1 MKNLPKL
8 AFVFFL
14 LTTVVSIFMR
24 IYVSSK
30 LATKGGEVRAYEEK
44 IYELSRENEEIKRTL
59 ASLSSLSAI
68 NTKARTLAMIKPLSS
83 DFLTPLPSASVNLAS
98 SL

>member
-44 IYELSRENEEIKRTL
+44 I
-59 ASLSSLSAI
+59 
-68 NTKARTLAMIKPLSS
+68 
-83 DFLTPLPSASVNLAS
+83 
-98 SL
+98 